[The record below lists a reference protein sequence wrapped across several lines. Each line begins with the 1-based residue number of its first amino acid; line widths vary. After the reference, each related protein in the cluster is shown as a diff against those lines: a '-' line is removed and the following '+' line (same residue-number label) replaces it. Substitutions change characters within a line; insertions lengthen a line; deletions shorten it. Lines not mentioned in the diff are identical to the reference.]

1 MTMVTYCTNHKST
14 ETGLR
19 CGKCDKPICGRC
31 VVFTPVGTR
40 CRECARLTRI
50 PTYNVG
56 AAYFARGLAAG
67 MAVALGIGVL
77 GGYLLKAGV
86 LPVPYLFGPLML
98 AGIGYVTAE
107 AVSLATNRKRG
118 PILLAVAVTSF
129 IAGYLALEILTPGTL
144 VVAGLWG
151 IAAFIVAIAVIV
163 GRLR

>member
-1 MTMVTYCTNHKST
+1 MVTYCTNHKRT
-14 ETGLR
+14 ETALR

-31 VVFTPVGTR
+31 VIFTPVGTR

-56 AAYFARGLAAG
+56 AAYVARGLAAG
-67 MAVALGIGVL
+67 VAAALGVGVL
-77 GGYLLKAGV
+77 GGLLLRAGV
-86 LPVPYLFGPLML
+86 LPVPYLFGPLLL
-98 AGIGYVTAE
+98 ASIGYVAAE

-118 PILLAVAVTSF
+118 PVLRAVAVASF
-129 IAGYLALEILTPGTL
+129 IAGYLALEILTPWL

-151 IAAFIVAIAVIV
+151 IAAFIVAVAIIV